1 MDRTFPCRQCSHD
14 KLWDEFKYDAGF
26 GGFGG
31 IILHPICLECRR
43 SNVAKWP
50 ESPHFSDKVEQ
61 FWTDAYRVL
70 RCSARPRRMIVAI
83 GRDDLI
89 QMYLDQKGRCALT
102 GAPLVPEF
110 GIAKKNNM
118 RPSVDRIDSSLN
130 YTLDNVHI
138 VAAIV
143 NIMKNDMTRD
153 QFVMWCRRVV
163 EHEADRQDQLLEAI
177 G

>member
-1 MDRTFPCRQCSHD
+1 MDRTFPCRQCSQA
-14 KLWDEFKYDAGF
+14 KLWDEFKHDAGY

-31 IILHPICLECRR
+31 IILHPLCLKCR
-43 SNVAKWP
+43 SENVARWP
-50 ESPHFSDKVEQ
+50 RHPLYSDKIEQ

-70 RCSARPRRMIVAI
+70 RNTAKPRRMIVAV

-89 QMYLDQKGRCALT
+89 QMYLDQHGKCALS
-102 GAPLVPEF
+102 GMPLVPEF
-110 GIAKKNNM
+110 GIGKKNNM

-130 YTLDNVHI
+130 YTIDNVHI

-163 EHEADRQDQLLEAI
+163 ENEADRQDDLLKAI
-177 G
+177 S